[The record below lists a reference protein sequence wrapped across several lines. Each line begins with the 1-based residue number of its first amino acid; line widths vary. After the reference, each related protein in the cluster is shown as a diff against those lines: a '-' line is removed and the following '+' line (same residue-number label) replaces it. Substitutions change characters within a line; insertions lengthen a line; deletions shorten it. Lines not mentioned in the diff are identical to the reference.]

1 MIRTILW
8 PTDLS
13 KNSLKS
19 AKQVVSL
26 AEKYQA
32 KIIMLYVATDLT
44 SMFGGYAHEPGEHR
58 RTKGLPR
65 S

>member
-13 KNSLKS
+13 KNSLQS
-19 AKQVVSL
+19 AKHMASL

-32 KIIMLYVATDLT
+32 KIIMLYAATDLT
-44 SMFGGYAHEPGEHR
+44 ALYGGYAHSPGEQHLYIFR
-58 RTKGLPR
+58 NVN
-65 S
+65 